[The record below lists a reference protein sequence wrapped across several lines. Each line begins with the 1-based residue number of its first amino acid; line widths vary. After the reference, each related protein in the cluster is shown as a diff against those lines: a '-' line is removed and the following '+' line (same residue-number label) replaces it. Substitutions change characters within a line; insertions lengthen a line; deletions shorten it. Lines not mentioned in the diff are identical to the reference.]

1 MNLLVYILLL
11 ALSGLLVGALARLAL
26 PGRDPLS
33 IFQTISV
40 GLLGSFAAGL
50 VSYAIFGGE
59 GNYGGIALSILGAT
73 VVMYFVRRSR
83 GGGLLDPGTPGGKR
97 GDRRERDLNGRH

>member
-1 MNLLVYILLL
+1 MGLLAYLVLL

-33 IFQTISV
+33 IFQTLGV

-50 VSYAIFGGE
+50 ISYALFGR
-59 GNYGGIALSILGAT
+59 NYGGITLSILGAT
-73 VVMYFVRRSR
+73 IVMYFVRRSR
-83 GGGLLDPGTPGGKR
+83 GGGLFDPGQPDR
-97 GDRRERDLNGRH
+97 ARDERRREQQLQRRP

>member
-1 MNLLVYILLL
+1 MNVLVYILLL

-40 GLLGSFAAGL
+40 GLIGSFAAGL
-50 VSYAIFGGE
+50 IGYAISGGE
-59 GNYGGIALSILGAT
+59 GNYGGIVLSILGAT

-83 GGGLLDPGTPGGKR
+83 GGGLLDP
-97 GDRRERDLNGRH
+97 DAASRERRGNRH